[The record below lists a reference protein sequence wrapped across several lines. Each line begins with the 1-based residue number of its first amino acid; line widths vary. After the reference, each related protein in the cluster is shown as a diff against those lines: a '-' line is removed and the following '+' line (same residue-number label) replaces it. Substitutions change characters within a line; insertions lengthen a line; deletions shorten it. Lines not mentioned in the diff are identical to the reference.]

1 MEMIRFEN
9 VTRTYQIGDCVLNAL
24 DGVNAFSEE
33 GIFVVIHRGLMS
45 EKSTL
50 LNWLGE
56 VFLYSLV
63 AMSFMKDVVK

>member
-1 MEMIRFEN
+1 
-9 VTRTYQIGDCVLNAL
+9 
-24 DGVNAFSEE
+24 
-33 GIFVVIHRGLMS
+33 MS
-45 EKSTL
+45 GKSTF

>member
-45 EKSTL
+45 GKSTF

-56 VFLYSLV
+56 VF
-63 AMSFMKDVVK
+63 FI

>member
-24 DGVNAFSEE
+24 DGVNVFSEE

-45 EKSTL
+45 GKSTL

-56 VFLYSLV
+56 F
-63 AMSFMKDVVK
+63 F